1 MSEPFRVTMRGEG
14 SKVFLYPSFARIR
27 GIRRGINRQ
36 YKKKKEIEYHSGMV
50 ARIEVAYKIPDTRA
64 KVKLRRLE
72 ELGFKGKIKS
82 AALTD
87 AYVVDANLTQR
98 DLRKAAQAFQNPLV
112 EKAAVYPA
120 LLSAKK
126 SGGVNQPQSPARFS
140 WAIET
145 GYLPGVTDNVGA
157 TAKETIEDVLGKKFK
172 NGQGVYRSQVLFLT
186 GKLSEDDAK
195 RIALTLYN
203 PLIERAEIKSFKKFM
218 RDGGMGARVPK
229 VSLPAYARGFGE
241 ARRENISA
249 DLVDL
254 EVSDDE
260 LARIG
265 KEGVLNRDGV
275 RGGPLALDLQ
285 AMRAIRDYFRAK
297 RRKPTDIEIE
307 SLAQTWS
314 EHCKHTIFANP
325 IDNIKEGIYRTYI
338 KAATNVI
345 RKSKGKRDFCVSVF
359 TDNSGAIAFD
369 KEYLVTHKVETHNSP
384 SALDPFGG

>member
-1 MSEPFRVTMRGEG
+1 
-14 SKVFLYPSFARIR
+14 
-27 GIRRGINRQ
+27 
-36 YKKKKEIEYHSGMV
+36 
-50 ARIEVAYKIPDTRA
+50 
-64 KVKLRRLE
+64 
-72 ELGFKGKIKS
+72 
-82 AALTD
+82 
-87 AYVVDANLTQR
+87 
-98 DLRKAAQAFQNPLV
+98 
-112 EKAAVYPA
+112 
-120 LLSAKK
+120 
-126 SGGVNQPQSPARFS
+126 
-140 WAIET
+140 
-145 GYLPGVTDNVGA
+145 
-157 TAKETIEDVLGKKFK
+157 
-172 NGQGVYRSQVLFLT
+172 
-186 GKLSEDDAK
+186 
-195 RIALTLYN
+195 
-203 PLIERAEIKSFKKFM
+203 M

-325 IDNIKEGIYRTYI
+325 IDDIKEGIYRTYI

-384 SALDPFGG
+384 SALDPFGGAITGIVGVNRDTIGFGLGAKPVANLYGFCLADPKDGTVLYRDSARKNKMLSARRILPLSSRHNM